1 MGIFG
6 KLATKELDRL
16 NEIKTISIPTLREF
30 LIGAWENVL
39 HPSEILD
46 IDGAWYVD
54 LICEELTLLTIGTL
68 RRLNEIAAV
77 DQLLAPYGIDN
88 DRLPIELTETKN
100 LLINI
105 SPRCTKSTI
114 VNVCWPCWEW
124 LIMGWLPDLCL
135 SYGQGL
141 ASEHNANRRTLI
153 ESDWYKGFQRNI
165 KLSRSLNRITEF
177 ENDQRGKMVSRGLN
191 AGVTGGGGIR
201 IIFDDPNDPNTVESE
216 VIRSKTTASFRDYST
231 TRRNNPE
238 LCVVVVVQQRTHDRD
253 VSGCIL
259 DDTEGW
265 RVVIIQ
271 MEAEQFTEF
280 RLPLSGRVVAMQ
292 PGDLMHPSRFNPEVI
307 KTLKKSPIIWAG
319 RYQQKPNVTGGG
331 MFKFA
336 NWRLYA
342 ELPKVDRSLLSL
354 DATFTD
360 SPDSDYVS
368 IGVISQK
375 TNVRQTIGVDGQ
387 LIEENEYYLRHVR
400 RGQYDITGTEQQ
412 LAQVIQQY
420 PSATVRLIENKA
432 NGIPIISRM
441 KSIFTG
447 IEAFNPGRASKIERA
462 AAVQPIQYRGDV
474 LIPIAEWAKPALLEM
489 GRNSV
494 SIEEWWELNPPPSR
508 STAAHIP
515 VDGSFKC
522 FLEELALFPVG
533 ANDDQV
539 DMLSMALLWAE
550 SNKPKTAWSGFGGRR
565 I

>member
-1 MGIFG
+1 VGILG
-6 KLATKELDRL
+6 KLAASELERL
-16 NEIKTISIPTLREF
+16 DQVDKIEIPSLRDF
-30 LIGAWENVL
+30 LIGAWSNVL
-39 HPSEILD
+39 HPSEDLD
-46 IDGAWYVD
+46 LDGAWYVD

-68 RRLNEIAAV
+68 RRLDRVDAINE
-77 DQLLAPYGIDN
+77 LLRPFGTDN
-88 DRLPIELTETKN
+88 DRLPQELTETKN

-124 LIMGWLPDLCL
+124 LVMGWLPDLCL

-153 ESDWYKGFQRNI
+153 ESDWYKGFARDI

-201 IIFDDPNDPNTVESE
+201 IIFDDPNDPNTVESD
-216 VIRSKTTASFRDYST
+216 VIRAKTTASFQDYST

-253 VSGCIL
+253 VSGVIL
-259 DDTEGW
+259 DDPEGW
-265 RVVIIQ
+265 RVVVIQ
-271 MEAEQFTEF
+271 MECERDTEF
-280 RLPLSGRVVAMQ
+280 VFPLSGRIVEMR
-292 PGDLMHPSRFNPEVI
+292 PGDLMHPSRFSPEVI
-307 KTLKKSPIIWAG
+307 KTLKKNPAVWAG
-319 RYQQKPNVTGGG
+319 RYQQTPNVTGGG

-342 ELPKVDRSLLSL
+342 ELPKVDRTALSL
-354 DATFTD
+354 DATFTGG
-360 SPDSDYVS
+360 PDSDYVS

-375 TNVRQTIGVDGQ
+375 LKVRQSIGVDGQ
-387 LIEENEYYLRHVR
+387 LVDEHEYYLRHVR
-400 RGQYDITGTEQQ
+400 RAQLDITGTEQQ
-412 LAQVIQQY
+412 LMQVIQEF
-420 PSATVRLIENKA
+420 PSATIRLIENKA
-432 NGIPIISRM
+432 NGTPIISRLQ
-441 KSIFTG
+441 SVIPG
-447 IEAFNPGRASKIERA
+447 IEPFNPGRASKIERA

-474 LIPIAEWAKPALLEM
+474 LIPIAEWAKPALIEM
-489 GRNSV
+489 GINSI
-494 SIEEWWELNPPPSR
+494 SIEDWWALNPPVSR

-515 VDGSFKC
+515 VDDSFKC
-522 FLEELALFPVG
+522 FLDELALFPVA

-539 DMLSMALLWAE
+539 DMLSMALIWME
-550 SNKPKTAWSGFGGRR
+550 SNRPKTAWRGFGSRS